1 MAKWVL
7 HDMGET
13 QPEQKYNETLT
24 SVQSDSSINSYYC
37 LEMFLHLNTQ
47 RAGLH
52 CYIRFFGHLSTE
64 HAAHIAS
71 RRDDELHGHNI
82 STLSLP
88 LGNSETHNNQ
98 SLQRA
103 PLWATALIAFGTRRS
118 TLRAL
123 QAFYPFCLCRGV
135 ASPRPLLLRVF
146 GFHLQK
152 WIQRDIYQPSC
163 PPPETVLVALLQAW
177 LGKTGRGNFTM
188 REWHLHVYLHLFTAV
203 VAWKQP
209 RVTERED
216 LKGQSLMNALKLH

>member
-1 MAKWVL
+1 MRPSWNSARAKF
-7 HDMGET
+7 
-13 QPEQKYNETLT
+13 KETLA
-24 SVQSDSSINSYYC
+24 SLQSDSSVNSCHC
-37 LEMFLHLNTQ
+37 LEMFLHLNT
-47 RAGLH
+47 RRVGLRR
-52 CYIRFFGHLSTE
+52 YIWFFGHLSTE

-103 PLWATALIAFGTRRS
+103 PLWATALIAFGTRHN

-123 QAFYPFCLCRGV
+123 QAFHPFCLCRGA

-146 GFHLQK
+146 GFQK
-152 WIQRDIYQPSC
+152 WIQRDIYRPSC
-163 PPPETVLVALLQAW
+163 PPQETVLVAILQAW
-177 LGKTGRGNFTM
+177 LGKTGDGNFTV